1 MSSLFGIS
9 FMELLYRIPAVFIGL
24 SFHEFAHGLAAY
36 YMGDN
41 TAKDNG
47 RLTIDPAAHI
57 DPIGL
62 LMLMVFRFGWAKPV
76 PINPANFKDRKKGI
90 ILVSLAGPMIN
101 FVLATIALF
110 IYGFVNSRFHIQNEI
125 FDKIII
131 NIYFINIGLGVFNL
145 IPIPPLDGSKILAGL
160 LPERIEYKFYKYE
173 QYSYII
179 LLILIFTRFIDYILS
194 PMFFYAQKVIYAV
207 VSLFL

>member
-1 MSSLFGIS
+1 MRILFGIS
-9 FMELLYRIPAVFIGL
+9 FMELLYRIPAVFIGF

-62 LMLMVFRFGWAKPV
+62 LMLIIFRFGWAKPV
-76 PINPANFKDRKKGI
+76 PINPANFKNRKRGI
-90 ILVSLAGPMIN
+90 IIVSIAGPIIN
-101 FVLATIALF
+101 FILATLALF
-110 IYGFVNSRFHIQNEI
+110 IYGFINSRFNIQNEI

-173 QYSYII
+173 QYSYIV

-194 PMFFYAQKVIYAV
+194 PMFFYAQKIIYSVVI
-207 VSLFL
+207 LFL

>member
-1 MSSLFGIS
+1 MFGIS
-9 FMELLYRIPAVFIGL
+9 FMELLYRIPAVFIGF

-62 LMLMVFRFGWAKPV
+62 LMLIIFRFGWAKPV
-76 PINPANFKDRKKGI
+76 PINPANFKNRKRGI
-90 ILVSLAGPMIN
+90 IIVSIAGPIIN
-101 FVLATIALF
+101 FILATLALF
-110 IYGFVNSRFHIQNEI
+110 IYGFINSRFNIQNEI

-173 QYSYII
+173 QYSYIV

-194 PMFFYAQKVIYAV
+194 PMFFYAQKIIYSVVI
-207 VSLFL
+207 LFL